1 MSQEQTSAT
10 VQAQPEEQNDNQTQ
24 KETRYVSVKE
34 NLAFGLANVG
44 QVFGYNLNS
53 YFSLFFTKVF
63 GIPQKAV
70 SRMILF
76 LGIWDT
82 VNDPLMGGII
92 DRTRTRYGKL
102 RPYLLIV
109 PLPLA
114 IATVML
120 FSGPL
125 IMQDVKST
133 TAKIVYMY
141 VSYFVW
147 ELFYTLGDVPFW
159 GMSSAIS
166 PSPSD
171 RTRAIST
178 ARFLSSL
185 IGGLS
190 TSLLVLL
197 MDGSENNV
205 ISMTLPQVFCLIS
218 IIAACFLICF
228 FSLAGLK
235 CRERVVQSVKD
246 PSILSGFKVL
256 FKNKP
261 LLMIVIGNI
270 LSVLTSLAGAFETY
284 YYAEVVNLNSLKLII
299 TLPGSIFGFVT
310 YLLIP
315 KLQRKYDNRQIVFLN
330 VIVRAI
336 VSLFVFLI
344 GMNNYDNFK
353 VIIPLLLIQNFI
365 FSFFNT
371 VNMVIPTE
379 MIADTIDYMEWKTGE
394 RNEGVS
400 FSVLTFV
407 SKLTSSV
414 SSSICTAI
422 LPIIGLTYKSTSTGT
437 VTVKGD
443 NTDLWIWAFFTFIPY
458 LLGLLT
464 LIPYFFYDLTGD
476 KLKTVRAD
484 MEIRRAENSK
494 KASGGEADE

>member
-1 MSQEQTSAT
+1 MA
-10 VQAQPEEQNDNQTQ
+10 EEQ
-24 KETRYVSVKE
+24 KRYVGVKE
-34 NLAFGLANVG
+34 NLAYGFANAG

-63 GIPQKAV
+63 CIPQKAV
-70 SRMILF
+70 SKMILF

-92 DRTRTRYGKL
+92 DKTRTRYGKL

-109 PLPLA
+109 PIPLA

-125 IMQDVKST
+125 IMRDAKSVT
-133 TAKIVYMY
+133 SKIVYMY
-141 VSYFVW
+141 LSYFVW
-147 ELFYTLGDVPFW
+147 ELLYTLGDVPFW

-166 PSPSD
+166 PLPSD

-190 TSLLVLL
+190 TSMLTLM
-197 MDGSENNV
+197 MDGSEKNI
-205 ISMTLPQVFCLIS
+205 ISLSLAQVFCLIS
-218 IIAACFLICF
+218 IIAACFIVCL
-228 FSLAGLK
+228 FSLAGVK
-235 CRERVVQSVKD
+235 CNERVVQTVKD
-246 PSILSGFKVL
+246 PSVLAGFKVL
-256 FKNKP
+256 VKNKP
-261 LLMIVIGNI
+261 LLLIVIGNV
-270 LSVLTSLAGAFETY
+270 LSTLTALSGAFETY

-299 TLPGSIFGFVT
+299 TLPGTIFGFVT

-315 KLQRKYDNRQIVFLN
+315 KLKKKFDNRQIVFLN
-330 VIVRAI
+330 GIVRAA
-336 VSLFVFLI
+336 VSFFVFII
-344 GMNNYDNFK
+344 GMKHYNNFA
-353 VIIPLLLIQNFI
+353 VVIPLLLVQNFI

-407 SKLTSSV
+407 GKLTGSV
-414 SSSICTAI
+414 ASSICTAV
-422 LPIIGLTYKSTSTGT
+422 LPIIGLTYKSSGAETI
-437 VTVKGD
+437 TVKGS

-458 LLGLLT
+458 LLGLIS

-476 KLKTVRAD
+476 KLKRIRED
-484 MEIRRAENSK
+484 MEVRRAENSRK
-494 KASGGEADE
+494 VSGGAVNE

>member
-1 MSQEQTSAT
+1 MA
-10 VQAQPEEQNDNQTQ
+10 D
-24 KETRYVSVKE
+24 KEKRYVGVKE
-34 NLAFGLANVG
+34 NLAYGFANAG

-63 GIPQKAV
+63 CIPQKAV
-70 SRMILF
+70 SRMILV

-82 VNDPLMGGII
+82 INDPIMGGII
-92 DRTRTRYGKL
+92 DKTRTRYGKL

-125 IMQDVKST
+125 IMQDAKSVVS
-133 TAKIVYMY
+133 KIVYMY
-141 VSYFVW
+141 ISYFIW

-166 PSPSD
+166 PLPSD

-178 ARFLSSL
+178 ARFISSL

-190 TSLLVLL
+190 TTLLVLL
-197 MDGSENNV
+197 MDGSEKDV
-205 ISMTLPQVFCLIS
+205 IPISLPQVFCLIS
-218 IIAACFLICF
+218 IIAACFIICL

-235 CRERVVQSVKD
+235 CKERVVQTVKD
-246 PSILSGFKVL
+246 PSVLAGFKVL
-256 FKNKP
+256 FRNKP
-261 LLMIVIGNI
+261 LLMIVIGNV
-270 LSVLTSLAGAFETY
+270 LSTVTAVSGAFETY
-284 YYAEVVNLNSLKLII
+284 YYAEVVNINSLKLLI
-299 TLPGSIFGFVT
+299 TLPGTIFGFVT

-315 KLQRKYDNRQIVFLN
+315 KLQRKLDNRQIVFLN
-330 VIVRAI
+330 GIVRAV

-344 GMNNYDNFK
+344 GMKNYNNLA
-353 VIIPLLLIQNFI
+353 VVIPLLLFQNLI

-371 VNMVIPTE
+371 INLVIPTQ
-379 MIADTIDYMEWKTGE
+379 MIGDTIDYMEWKTGE

-407 SKLTSSV
+407 GKLTGSV
-414 SSSICTAI
+414 AASLCTAI
-422 LPIIGLTYKSTSTGT
+422 LPIIGLTYKSIGGET

-443 NTDLWIWAFFTFIPY
+443 NTDLLIWAFFTVVPYVAGLIALVPY
-458 LLGLLT
+458 L
-464 LIPYFFYDLTGD
+464 FYDLTG
-476 KLKTVRAD
+476 KRLKTIRED
-484 MEIRRAENSK
+484 MQERRANNSK
-494 KASGGEADE
+494 AVSGGAVNE